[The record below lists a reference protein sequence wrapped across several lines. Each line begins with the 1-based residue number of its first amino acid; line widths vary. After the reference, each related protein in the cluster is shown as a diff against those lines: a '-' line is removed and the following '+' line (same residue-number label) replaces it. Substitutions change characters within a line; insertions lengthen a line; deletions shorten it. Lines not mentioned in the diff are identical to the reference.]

1 MGRQPKGKT
10 LLNATQHEERL
21 KREFPERLRRLR
33 EAAGEKQGQLAKAL
47 GFSETAYQLWEK
59 EGGNLPN
66 ALNLHK
72 LALHFKVSA
81 DYLLGLQE
89 ETSRPAAGEE
99 SDEKRRQV
107 FYHAW
112 HGKNWNAPEVGLL
125 LPGLCRSGES
135 LERCYDRVIT
145 DVLLEG
151 RPEDLPPL
159 SYFRTQAAQQAKEE
173 IERLFRERSPEH
185 ARQVTI
191 HVLDLGQVPSDR
203 FRRNIL
209 GMQGAELM
217 KERMKDRLHAF
228 TLAVSGGWMA
238 REVLS
243 APNLERGDIENVTV
257 IPLTLGRT
265 LFDET
270 ASTTIIGAFAFRHGD
285 YGVKP
290 LDLEEKGPQR
300 IELRASA
307 IDLAFMGLGAV
318 EPESHKSV
326 FPTLLAEKGVSQSAL
341 KAEGV
346 IGNVLFHLIRED
358 PSGLSWDT
366 YKLPPDKQIAVN
378 IDDPA
383 GDEVLH
389 TLSLD
394 VLEKLVKSEIARIVV
409 LVKDQTRVRILRAA
423 LEMRWANTV
432 ICSLTVAD
440 ELRKLLISK
449 PLI

>member
-1 MGRQPKGKT
+1 MGRQPKGKVH
-10 LLNATQHEERL
+10 LNATKQEERL

-112 HGKNWNAPEVGLL
+112 HGKNWNAPEMGLL

-185 ARQVTI
+185 ARQVTM
-191 HVLDLGQVPSDR
+191 HVLDLGQVPSER
-203 FRRNIL
+203 FQRNIL

-217 KERMKDRLHAF
+217 KKRRAAF
-228 TLAVSGGWMA
+228 TLAVSGGLMA
-238 REVLS
+238 RYVLV
-243 APNLERGDIENVTV
+243 APNLARGDIENVTV
-257 IPLTLGRT
+257 IPLAFGRS
-265 LFDET
+265 LSNESS
-270 ASTTIIGAFAFRHGD
+270 ATTIIGEFIFKHGD
-285 YGVKP
+285 YGVKA
-290 LDLEEKGPQR
+290 LSQDEKWGGKR
-300 IELRASA
+300 LGLRMSG
-307 IDLAFMGLGAV
+307 IDLAFMGIGALG
-318 EPESHKSV
+318 SKS
-326 FPTLLAEKGVSQSAL
+326 TLFAELLRDRELNEDAL
-341 KAEGV
+341 EAEGV
-346 IGNVLFHLIRED
+346 IGNVLFHLIREL
-358 PSGLSWDT
+358 PGPTWEI
-366 YKLPPDKQIAVN
+366 YQPPPDKEISVD
-378 IDDPA
+378 IDDQA
-383 GDEVLH
+383 GDEIIH
-389 TLSLD
+389 AINLD
-394 VLEKLVKSEIARIVV
+394 LLRKMVEFETAEIVILATDPLRARIV
-409 LVKDQTRVRILRAA
+409 RAA

-432 ICSLTVAD
+432 ICTLEMAD
-440 ELRKLLISK
+440 ELRTLLLQM
-449 PLI
+449 PF